1 MSASVPKI
9 LPRALL
15 AGLGLA
21 TVLCAAAPAQLPF
34 DERVDSLAA
43 AAMVSGQLPGL
54 QIGVARGGK
63 VILARGYG
71 LADIENGVPA
81 TSRTVYR
88 IGSVTKQFTAAA
100 IMQLVDEGRISL
112 DDEITRFLPDFPTQG
127 HRVTVHHLLTHT
139 SGIKSYTSLPAWQKG
154 MSLDMS
160 HDELVGIFKNE
171 PFDFAP
177 GEQWRYNNSGYYL
190 LGMIVEKASGQAFD
204 DYLDEHIFRPN
215 GMSGSSYCHERT
227 IIPNRAEG
235 YEHQDGKLVN
245 DGAISMN
252 TPGGAGALCSTV
264 TDLIRWTQALSA
276 GRVVSPASYRKM
288 ITPASFGDG
297 GTAIGRPGSAG
308 GETGYGY
315 GLMISKLDGHRRIA
329 HGGGINGFRT
339 TLAHY
344 PDDELVVTV
353 LINAD
358 GNPGPIEQQ
367 IARWAMAVG
376 RPALPE

>member
-1 MSASVPKI
+1 MSFSVRRS
-9 LPRALL
+9 LPAAFVGALAL
-15 AGLGLA
+15 SAALA
-21 TVLCAAAPAQLPF
+21 TASPAQLPF
-34 DERVDSLAA
+34 GERVDSLAA
-43 AAMVSGQLPGL
+43 ATIVSGQLASI
-54 QIGVARGGK
+54 QIGVSRAGK
-63 VILARGYG
+63 VVLARGYG

-100 IMQLVDEGRISL
+100 IMQLVDQGKISL
-112 DDEITRFLPDFPTQG
+112 DDDITRFLPDFPTQG

-177 GEQWRYNNSGYYL
+177 GAQWRYNNSGYYL
-190 LGMIVEKASGQAFD
+190 LGMIVEKASGQPFD
-204 DYLDEHIFRPN
+204 EYLDAHIFKPT
-215 GMSGSSYCHERT
+215 GMSASSYCHERT

-235 YEHQDGKLVN
+235 YDRHEGKLVN
-245 DGAISMN
+245 DGSISMN

-264 TDLIRWTQALSA
+264 TDLIRWTEAL
-276 GRVVSPASYRKM
+276 GKGNVVSAASYRKM
-288 ITPASFGDG
+288 ITPASVGDG

-308 GETGYGY
+308 SEVGYGY

-344 PDDELVVTV
+344 PDDDLIVTV

-358 GNPGPIEQQ
+358 GNPGPIEEQ
-367 IARWAMAVG
+367 IARWAMAEGTPV
-376 RPALPE
+376 LP